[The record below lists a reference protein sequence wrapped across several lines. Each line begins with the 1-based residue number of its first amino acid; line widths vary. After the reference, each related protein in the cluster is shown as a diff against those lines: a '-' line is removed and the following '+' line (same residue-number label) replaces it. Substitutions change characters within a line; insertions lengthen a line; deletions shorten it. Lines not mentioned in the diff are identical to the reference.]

1 MTQLLGI
8 VAPVF
13 ALIGIGWVSL
23 HRGWME
29 PAGVR
34 GLTNFAYFASM
45 PALLFDSIAGA
56 PPLHLVHVAGSFL
69 VGAVALFFL
78 AMLAARAA
86 LRMQL
91 APAGMFALTGVYG
104 NTVMMGVPVIQAAY
118 GREGVANLLAVV
130 AFHSAVLLPLA
141 SVVIETGQGVRPG
154 IAQTLRSVG
163 RGLFSNPVVL
173 SVMAAMVFRA
183 TALPV
188 PAPLHAFLQL
198 LGGAAAPVSLFC
210 LGASLPRPATL
221 GGHLAGNRAG
231 LVGAVV
237 LKLAIMPAVV
247 GLIAHAVGVRGVAFA
262 TVVLAAAMPTGA
274 NAFLLARRTGTMAEN
289 TAGEVLVSTIL
300 SVVTLTLLLS
310 WLR

>member
-1 MTQLLGI
+1 MAHLLGI

-13 ALIGIGWVSL
+13 ALIAMGWVSV
-23 HRGWME
+23 HRRWVE

-34 GLTNFAYFASM
+34 GLTDFTFFAAM
-45 PALLFDSIAGA
+45 PALLFGSIADA
-56 PPLHLVHVAGSFL
+56 PPLRLVDVAGSFL
-69 VGAVALFFL
+69 AGAVGLFFL
-78 AMLAARAA
+78 ALLAGRQLLGMA
-86 LRMQL
+86 L
-91 APAGMFALTGVYG
+91 APAGMFALNGVYG

-118 GREGVANLLAVV
+118 GAAGVANLLAVV

-141 SVVIETGQGVRPG
+141 TVMIETGQGMRPG
-154 IAQTLRSVG
+154 LAQTLRSVA
-163 RGLFSNPVVL
+163 RGLAANPVVL
-173 SVMAAMVFRA
+173 SVLVAMAWRV
-183 TALPV
+183 TALPL
-188 PAPLHAFLQL
+188 PGPLSALLAL

-247 GLIAHAVGVRGVAFA
+247 GLIAHAAGVRGVAFS
-262 TVVLAAAMPTGA
+262 TVVVAAAMPTGA
-274 NAFLLARRTGTMAEN
+274 NAFLLARRMDTMVEN
-289 TAGEVLVSTIL
+289 AAGVVLVSTVL